1 MSMVKHQLRR
11 LSRGRGPNPAVTP
24 LRAFL
29 EQQLDTTIKTR
40 RYRRWIDQQTA

>member
-1 MSMVKHQLRR
+1 MVKHQLRR

-29 EQQLDTTIKTR
+29 EQQFDTTVKTR
-40 RYRRWIDQQTA
+40 RYRRWMARQAA